1 MTAADGGVFAFG
13 DAVFV
18 GSMAGQALN
27 APVVGIAST
36 PSGRGYWLTAG
47 DGGVFAF
54 GDAVFAGSAPRGSL
68 PELPAAAERKSP
80 APGTAVAVTP
90 SVFRPAALPGPPGG
104 AVVTYAARR
113 RGRLVI
119 TIRARRARGLVK
131 LRGRRVARAR
141 KGLNRYV
148 FDGRLRG
155 RPLKPGRYRIVLRVR
170 TANGRHLT
178 VGASSITILR

>member
-1 MTAADGGVFAFG
+1 MEKSQHKTGRAVDVPINRRIPAQRAD
-13 DAVFV
+13 
-18 GSMAGQALN
+18 GQALLN
-27 APVVGIAST
+27 WLFEAGAERLRRLGVVEIIWAARIWT
-36 PSGRGYWLTAG
+36 TAHDRGRLTA
-47 DGGVFAF
+47 
-54 GDAVFAGSAPRGSL
+54 
-68 PELPAAAERKSP
+68 
-80 APGTAVAVTP
+80 
-90 SVFRPAALPGPPGG
+90 

-131 LRGRRVARAR
+131 LRGHRVARAR